1 MDNIF
6 NFSVVGG
13 SLGVGHIL
21 FNLGLTL
28 ALGLMITYVYRVT
41 HRGLSYSKNFVSTL
55 ILMSM
60 ITTLVMMV
68 IGNSIAVAFGLLGAF
83 SLVRFRTAVKE
94 TKDTGFIF
102 FSLAEGM
109 AVGTGNYLLAIVS
122 TIFFLLVVWL
132 LNKFNFGSIH
142 GNDYL
147 LIFTINHQSNQPDSF
162 SVIFDKYLKNS
173 MLLNINAKNGGQAS
187 EMVYSVRF
195 VDDKRSND
203 MIKELMTIDGLSEVH
218 VISSKADIEY

>member
-1 MDNIF
+1 MNNIF
-6 NFSVVGG
+6 NLSFGG
-13 SLGVGHIL
+13 NLGVGHIL
-21 FNLGLTL
+21 FNLVLTL
-28 ALGLMITYVYRVT
+28 ILGLMITYIYRVT

-60 ITTLVMMV
+60 ITTLIMMV
-68 IGNSIAVAFGLLGAF
+68 IGNSIATAFGLLGAF

-102 FSLAEGM
+102 FTLAEGM
-109 AVGTGNYLLAIVS
+109 AVGTSNYLLAIIS
-122 TIFFLLVVWL
+122 TLFFLLVIWL
-132 LNKFNFGSIH
+132 LNRFNFGSIQ

-147 LIFTINHQSNQPDSF
+147 LVFTINHQSTQPDSF
-162 SVIFDKYLKNS
+162 SSIFEKYFKNS
-173 MLLNINAKNGGQAS
+173 MLLNINAKNNGQSS

-195 VDDKRSND
+195 VDEKRSND
-203 MIKELMTIDGLSEVH
+203 LIKEMMLIDGISEVH